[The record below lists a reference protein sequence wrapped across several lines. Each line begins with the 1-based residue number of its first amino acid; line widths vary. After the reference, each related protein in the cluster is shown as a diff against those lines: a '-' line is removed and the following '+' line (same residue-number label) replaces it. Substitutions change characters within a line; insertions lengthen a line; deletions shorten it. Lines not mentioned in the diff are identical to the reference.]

1 MYSIGYFVKNN
12 SKHTCILTVTGFDKF
27 SVSSISKICSNL
39 SRRES
44 SFHGSKVKMWT
55 FGGNALARPIF

>member
-1 MYSIGYFVKNN
+1 MYSIAYFVKDN
-12 SKHTCILTVTGFDKF
+12 SKRTCILTVTGFDKF

-44 SFHGSKVKMWT
+44 SFHGSKVKM
-55 FGGNALARPIF
+55 

>member
-1 MYSIGYFVKNN
+1 MYNLYLYFYVTFCKKYFVKDN
-12 SKHTCILTVTGFDKF
+12 SKRTCILIVTGFDKF

-44 SFHGSKVKMWT
+44 SFHGSKVKM
-55 FGGNALARPIF
+55 